1 MYLIPSWVLSS
12 STPVRVWLGDDG
24 PAFPP
29 IKVSL
34 GKGATLLWEMQKTGL
49 TFCLGAITAPS
60 FLQKCSMRSRRE
72 SGIGGGHP
80 SLVYSDHFAF

>member
-1 MYLIPSWVLSS
+1 MYLIPSWDLSS
-12 STPVRVWLGDDG
+12 STLVRVWLGDGG

-34 GKGATLLWEMQKTGL
+34 GKEATLLWEMQKTGL
-49 TFCLGAITAPS
+49 TFCLGAIIAPS
-60 FLQKCSMRSRRE
+60 FLWKCSMRSRGE

-80 SLVYSDHFAF
+80 P